1 MRIAR
6 TIGNKELWRR
16 EKTLFLTSRK
26 APLSC
31 YEKVFR
37 WVEEFDRGQCAVCF
51 NTSELEEEVLKALLV
66 CHVPTVLVVT
76 GKFRNTYNV
85 QIELALKEN
94 RLLVLVLQREES
106 DGKGFEARLRN
117 WWTIR
122 QVQHIVCGYINPNG
136 SIFGLLAGHSDVTH
150 LLDNTDLKVAEPN
163 EKPHRWTVAE
173 DKRLLRMYYED
184 MGIHAIHK
192 AIDRPYST
200 VYLRIKSLT
209 MNVELLKGREFEDH
223 VLELLGVADND
234 KLTLKEWRGDKS
246 LPGIYPEGNSN
257 PDLILEYDGCPF
269 AIECKWRSHM
279 PKDISKELMPPAR
292 VALFEKYAT
301 EHRMPVFLLLG
312 IGGLPSDPNVL
323 YVSQLDM
330 PDSVASIYKNVT
342 TPAKLLDSITD
353 LLTNSKPCLPDYKVQ
368 SRLTYPKAYAPWK
381 KDEDA
386 ILIELFRQRKPLD
399 EMSVI
404 CQRSPKG
411 VATRLCRL
419 GLIQK
424 RSQWQ

>member
-1 MRIAR
+1 MKVAR
-6 TIGNKELWRR
+6 TIGNTKLLGR
-16 EKTLFLTSRK
+16 EKTLFLTSRM

-37 WVEEFDRGQCAVCF
+37 WVEDFDKWQCAVCF

-76 GKFRNTYNV
+76 GKFHNTYNV
-85 QIELALKEN
+85 QIEQALKED

-106 DGKGFEARLRN
+106 DGKGYIARLRN
-117 WWTIR
+117 QWVIG
-122 QVQHIVCGYINPNG
+122 QVQHIACGYINPNG
-136 SIFGLLAGHSDVTH
+136 SIFGLLAGRNDVTY
-150 LLDNTDLKVAEPN
+150 LLDKADLKAAEAI
-163 EKPHRWTVAE
+163 EKPYRWTVAE

-192 AIDRPYST
+192 AINRPYST

-209 MNVELLKGREFEDH
+209 MNDELLKGREFEDH
-223 VLELLGVADND
+223 VLELLGVAIND

-257 PDLILEYDGCPF
+257 PDLVLEYDGKSF

-279 PKDISKELMPPAR
+279 PKDIDKELLPPAR
-292 VALFEKYAT
+292 AALFEKYAK
-301 EHRMPVFLLLG
+301 ERRMPIFLLLG
-312 IGGLPSDPNVL
+312 IGGLPSDPDVL
-323 YVSQLDM
+323 YLSQLDV
-330 PDSVASIYKNVT
+330 PDSIASVSNNAIS
-342 TPAKLLDSITD
+342 PAKLLDHITT
-353 LLTNSKPCLPDYKVQ
+353 LLTNTKPHFPSYVTQ
-368 SRLTYPKAYAPWK
+368 SRLTHPKAYLPWK

-386 ILIELFRQRKPLD
+386 ILIELFRQRKPIR

-404 CQRSPKG
+404 CQRSPEG
-411 VATRLCRL
+411 IAARLCRL

-424 RSQWQ
+424 RSQWR